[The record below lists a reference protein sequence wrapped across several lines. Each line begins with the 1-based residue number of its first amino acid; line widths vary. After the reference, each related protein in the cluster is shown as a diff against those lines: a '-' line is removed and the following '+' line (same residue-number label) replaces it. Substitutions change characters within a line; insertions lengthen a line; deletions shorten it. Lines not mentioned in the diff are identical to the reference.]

1 MTASD
6 RSPFKKRTADQA
18 RPSAGK
24 AGNPARFKLLYES
37 ADRRFCLFQDEEGHL
52 TSVRSSKLA

>member
-1 MTASD
+1 MTTSGRDGRNGRA
-6 RSPFKKRTADQA
+6 AEQA
-18 RPSAGK
+18 RPKAER

-37 ADRRFCLFQDEEGHL
+37 ADRRFCLFQDDEGHL